1 MTDDRSLERA
11 ARSWV
16 EAGPRRAPDH
26 VVEAALLR
34 IQTTPQERGLRAL
47 RLPWRR
53 QTVNR
58 FALFGATAAVA
69 VAIGVGGFLLMSRS
83 GNPGVG
89 GEPGSTPSP
98 GPSGSQ
104 AAVPAI
110 PPGTYATQPMAVADI
125 RAQLDAEELLTDEDK
140 TAIVEDV
147 LRIDGRST
155 LATYMVVGDEGFDL
169 RLSRDGGPP
178 MQDTPFSVT
187 WVDDQTFLVR
197 SACCGDQT
205 YGVTWEGDSYRL
217 VARSPAGGNV
227 EQFVRRILFESQ
239 PFAPVP

>member
-1 MTDDRSLERA
+1 MTEDRSLERA
-11 ARSWV
+11 ARSWI
-16 EAGPRRAPDH
+16 EAGPDRAPARI
-26 VVEAALLR
+26 VEAALLS
-34 IQTTPQERGLRAL
+34 IQTTPQERGLHAL

-53 QTVNR
+53 QTMNR
-58 FALFGATAAVA
+58 FALIGATAAVA
-69 VAIGVGGFLLMSRS
+69 LAIGVGGFLLMSGS

-89 GEPGSTPSP
+89 GEPASTPSP

-125 RAQLDAEELLTDEDK
+125 QAQLDAEEFLTDEEK
-140 TAIVEDV
+140 TMIVENV
-147 LRIDGRST
+147 LAVDGRST
-155 LATYMVVGDEGFDL
+155 LATYMVVGDEAFDL

-178 MQDTPFSVT
+178 KQDTAFAVT

-197 SACCGDQT
+197 SACCGEQT
-205 YGVTWEGDSYRL
+205 YGVTWEGDSFRL
-217 VARSPAGGNV
+217 VARSPASGNV
-227 EQFVRRILFESQ
+227 ELFVRRILFESQ